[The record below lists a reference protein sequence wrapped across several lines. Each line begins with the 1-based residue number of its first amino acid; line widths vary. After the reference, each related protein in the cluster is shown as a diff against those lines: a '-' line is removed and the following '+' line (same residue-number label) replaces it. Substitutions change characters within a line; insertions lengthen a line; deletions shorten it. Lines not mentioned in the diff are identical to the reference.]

1 MGLGLGALAILLFGV
16 LLVPRGATT
25 LHSGRV
31 TGFRAV
37 SSETG
42 TDVYAA
48 VNVEGHSTLV
58 QLPTNNDCSV
68 GSAIALRKARFP
80 LGARYAVQGR
90 ACALADTIPL
100 LEPGFNLR

>member
-1 MGLGLGALAILLFGV
+1 MGLALGALAILLFGM
-16 LLVPRGATT
+16 LLVPRGAVT
-25 LHSGRV
+25 LHTGRV

-42 TDVYAA
+42 TGVYAA
-48 VNVEGHSTLV
+48 VDVEGHPTLV

-80 LGARYAVQGR
+80 LGARYAAQGR
-90 ACALADTIPL
+90 ACALID
-100 LEPGFNLR
+100 N